1 MDSKVEDAF
10 DSSWITEEERLT
22 DLKHNCLPEPLPF
35 VSLEFLYVDKH
46 MELQSVVRDKL
57 YLDDDETVLTQER
70 LMALVQSRRQETPM
84 TQYVLKDTMFFH
96 VPIAPEQLSL
106 FVQGSLPESSFVKY
120 YPILEDIALSP
131 SIFVFHPYTTLVFV
145 YYEEEKPAVRKLK
158 SALKIPGSR
167 RRVTKRVRI
176 RAPRNTRR
184 VMLGSEEEADDEVE
198 AVSEATVSEA
208 TVSDASKSLLC
219 AKHI

>member
-96 VPIAPEQLSL
+96 VPIEPEQLSL

-145 YYEEEKPAVRKLK
+145 YYEEEKPSVRKLK

-184 VMLGSEEEADDEVE
+184 VMLGSEEEAEDEVE
-198 AVSEATVSEA
+198 TVISEATVSEA
-208 TVSDASKSLLC
+208 TTSAATVSEATV
-219 AKHI
+219 